1 MGELSRMWRESPNRY
16 RLLGKKCGNCG
27 RIYFPSRDICPVC
40 HRDSIGK
47 MVDHELSGDGEIF
60 SFTIV
65 HEAPPAFSRQK
76 PYVLALIKLDE
87 GPMVTGQLVDVGNA
101 EIKEGKRVRKVFR
114 KIAEDGKSG
123 IIYYGYKFVL
133 A

>member
-27 RIYFPSRDICPVC
+27 RKYFPAREICPVC

-47 MVDHELSGDGEIF
+47 MSDFELSGNGEIF
-60 SFTIV
+60 TYTIV

-76 PYVLALIKLDE
+76 PYVLALIKLED
-87 GPMVTGQLVDVGNA
+87 GPMITGQVVDVDPD
-101 EIKEGKRVRKVFR
+101 EIEVGKKVRSVFR
-114 KIAEDGKSG
+114 KIAQDGKSG
-123 IIYYGYKFVL
+123 IIFYGYKFTL